1 MKCLRVFGA
10 LPERPENLRFIIKIH
25 VLVLKFQWAFFF
37 LIARAQAILEA
48 SSPIQPKQILD
59 IFNVCTMIS
68 NKINLNF
75 KYVVFH

>member
-25 VLVLKFQWAFFF
+25 VFSAKIPVGFFF

-59 IFNVCTMIS
+59 IFNLCTMIS

>member
-25 VLVLKFQWAFFF
+25 VFSAKIPVGFF
-37 LIARAQAILEA
+37 LIARAQVILEA

-59 IFNVCTMIS
+59 IFNLCTMIS